1 MVAGALGAS
10 YRELTSGDGQQAP
23 DPLRLQSQRHGRG
36 TPKMVMTKDE
46 VREALEALAEE
57 NLKIMRRAAIEA
69 DRLYAEAAT
78 RREAARAP
86 EDSDGLPKP

>member
-1 MVAGALGAS
+1 
-10 YRELTSGDGQQAP
+10 
-23 DPLRLQSQRHGRG
+23 
-36 TPKMVMTKDE
+36 MVMTKDE